1 MERSGSSRDATRE
14 LIRRLCSD
22 RSRPYESFAL
32 DLVEILTLEREQ
44 RSEYVESSQVAPP
57 WRFGKLML
65 EYAVK
70 ARRIDEILGALTKGY
85 CAAECDRL
93 PVGCCSIQGYDMG
106 LVPDGMLELQEIEAR
121 QFGWIA
127 PEREEK
133 CKFHGDAGCV
143 LRLFKSPACVGMLCD
158 PLVADLAGRFDR
170 SRLGPFL
177 ERLAVFRNCDI
188 DRVRVFEAMDQVIAS
203 GERLLAG

>member
-1 MERSGSSRDATRE
+1 MSRSRSSRDATRE
-14 LIRRLCSD
+14 LIERLCSD
-22 RSRPYESFAL
+22 RQRPFESLAR
-32 DLVEILTLEREQ
+32 DLAEIHFLERDQ
-44 RSEYVESSQVAPP
+44 RSEYVSNTQVAPP

-70 ARRIDEILGALTKGY
+70 ARRLDEILGALTKDY
-85 CAAECDRL
+85 CATCCDRL

-121 QFGWIA
+121 QFGWCA

-133 CKFHGDAGCV
+133 CKYHGEAGCV
-143 LRLFKSPACVGMLCD
+143 LRLFKSPACIGMLCD
-158 PLVADLAGRFDR
+158 PLVGDLAARFDS
-170 SRLGPFL
+170 SRLDPFL

-188 DRVRVFEAMDQVIAS
+188 DRAQIFEAMDRVIAA
-203 GERLLAG
+203 GEDLLRR